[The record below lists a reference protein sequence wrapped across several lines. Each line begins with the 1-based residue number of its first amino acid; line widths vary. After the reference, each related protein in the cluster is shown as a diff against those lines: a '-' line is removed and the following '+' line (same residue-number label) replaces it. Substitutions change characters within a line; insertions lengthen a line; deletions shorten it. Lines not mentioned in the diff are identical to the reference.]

1 MRGWCSWRIVPL
13 LGRVRRVSAR
23 FILLALEMNSTHTL
37 ISMRKTRWSLH
48 CSSFS
53 SAYRT
58 ASATSQHI
66 VLALRPTSLRNSPLS
81 SILSTPEAPTMA
93 AAAQSCR
100 PLLEAGSYACFV
112 VCIQADAHVS
122 AIPPCPAL
130 DPAAA
135 AISSAASACVST
147 MVPACSVR

>member
-1 MRGWCSWRIVPL
+1 MDARVVFVENSPSVGAREACVRAIYSISTRNELDTLSSLCAKPAGLFIVRPS
-13 LGRVRRVSAR
+13 RQPTVPP
-23 FILLALEMNSTHTL
+23 ALHPN
-37 ISMRKTRWSLH
+37 
-48 CSSFS
+48 
-53 SAYRT
+53 
-58 ASATSQHI
+58 I

-81 SILSTPEAPTMA
+81 SIFSTPEAPTMA

-112 VCIQADAHVS
+112 VYIQADAHVS
-122 AIPPCPAL
+122 AIPPCPAP

>member
-1 MRGWCSWRIVPL
+1 MDARVVFVENSPSVGAREACVRAIYSISTRNELDTLFHLYAQNPL
-13 LGRVRRVSAR
+13 VS
-23 FILLALEMNSTHTL
+23 
-37 ISMRKTRWSLH
+37 SL
-48 CSSFS
+48 FVLS

-112 VCIQADAHVS
+112 VYIQADAHV
-122 AIPPCPAL
+122 
-130 DPAAA
+130 
-135 AISSAASACVST
+135 
-147 MVPACSVR
+147 